1 MIKSVKW
8 KDHPS
13 LGNLEL
19 NFCKDDGTPYNTII
33 LAGENGT
40 GKTTVLETLSE
51 FLNDGSIKYFD
62 YIKYDINNDCF
73 TVIKSKIYIDDE
85 HYHTRINDK
94 TGKVEE
100 ITRSRWS
107 NSDEMENDINDIRKY
122 GCIYSRARSG
132 FHIDRVEYVTISKID
147 VNKYEND
154 EEDNFTPIIQMII
167 DIKAQ
172 DNEDWANECKNGT
185 KRDYNKDF
193 FPKSRMYRFESAFNT
208 FFEYNI
214 KFKEVSTLSD
224 RKDIIFEKHGKD
236 ISINNLSTGEKQ
248 IVFRGAHLLKNSKAI
263 EGGFVLIDEPELSM
277 HPKWQEKI
285 LQYYRNLF
293 TENGKQ
299 KVQMIFA
306 THSEYVL
313 KEALNHKGD
322 ILILALKDDNGTI
335 TSSPMKL
342 PLALPTITSAEIN
355 YRIFDII
362 STDYHIQLYGYLQTK
377 ENKGSISGCDDF
389 IESTQVYKSNISK
402 YSVASLGLKVP
413 QGYHDKTLP
422 TYIRNA
428 IDHPDSGRVY
438 SEEQLRDSIEL
449 LIKLC
454 K

>member
-1 MIKSVKW
+1 MIKTVKW
-8 KDHPS
+8 KDHQS

-51 FLNDGSIKYFD
+51 FLTLGSIKNFE
-62 YIKYDINNDCF
+62 YIRYIANGENYLAKPLDGYEGTGYHVRIKESTGEKTEVLYYRAADENKIKNDLL
-73 TVIKSKIYIDDE
+73 
-85 HYHTRINDK
+85 
-94 TGKVEE
+94 
-100 ITRSRWS
+100 
-107 NSDEMENDINDIRKY
+107 DIRHG
-122 GCIYSRARSG
+122 GCVYSKARSG
-132 FHIDRVEYVTISKID
+132 FHINSVDSVKTSLID
-147 VNKYEND
+147 NNKYEND
-154 EEDNFTPIIQMII
+154 AADNFTSIIQLLV
-167 DIKAQ
+167 DIKSQ

-185 KRDYNKDF
+185 KKDYNKDF
-193 FPKSRMYRFESAFNT
+193 FPNSRMFRFENAFNN
-208 FFEYNI
+208 FFSGSM
-214 KFKEVSTLSD
+214 KFKNIATSSNK
-224 RKDIIFEKHGKD
+224 KDIIFEKHGKD

-313 KEALNHKGD
+313 KEALNHKD
-322 ILILALKDDNGTI
+322 DVLILALKDDNGTI
-335 TSSPMKL
+335 TASPMKL

-355 YRIFDII
+355 YRIFDIASI
-362 STDYHIQLYGYLQTK
+362 DYHIQLYGYLQAK
-377 ENKGSISGCDDF
+377 EKKGRPSECDTF
-389 IESTQVYKSNISK
+389 IEGTREYKSNMSK
-402 YSVASLGLKVP
+402 YSVAVLGLKVP
-413 QGYHDKTLP
+413 PDRNDKTLP
-422 TYIRNA
+422 AYIRNA
-428 IDHPDSGRVY
+428 IDHPDAGRVY
-438 SEEQLRDSIEL
+438 SEKQFRDSIEL

>member
-40 GKTTVLETLSE
+40 GKTTILETLSE
-51 FLNDGSIKYFD
+51 FLNLGSFQFFD
-62 YIKYDINNDCF
+62 YIEYN
-73 TVIKSKIYIDDE
+73 IDDE
-85 HYHTRINDK
+85 VYTISPMHHNENSGSHTRVKKSSQKVQNITTNRNNSKYMIDEDK
-94 TGKVEE
+94 
-100 ITRSRWS
+100 
-107 NSDEMENDINDIRKY
+107 DDIRHY
-122 GCIYSRARSG
+122 GCIYSKARSG
-132 FHIDRVEYVTISKID
+132 FHINGVDSVKTSLID
-147 VNKYEND
+147 NNKYEND
-154 EEDNFTPIIQMII
+154 ANDNFTSIIQLLV
-167 DIKAQ
+167 DIKTQ
-172 DNEDWANECKNGT
+172 DNEDWANECKIGK

-193 FPKSRMYRFESAFNT
+193 FPNSRMFRFENAFNN
-208 FFEYNI
+208 FFSGSM
-214 KFKEVSTLSD
+214 KFKNIATSSNK
-224 RKDIIFEKHGKD
+224 KDIIFEKHGKD

-313 KEALNHKGD
+313 KEALNHKD
-322 ILILALKDDNGTI
+322 DVLILALKDDNGTI
-335 TSSPMKL
+335 TASPMRL

-377 ENKGSISGCDDF
+377 KNKGSISGCDDF
-389 IESTQVYKSNISK
+389 IETTQEYKNNMPK
-402 YSVASLGLKVP
+402 YSVAVLGLTVP

-428 IDHPDSGRVY
+428 IDHPDAGRVY
-438 SEEQLRDSIEL
+438 SEEQFRDSIEL
-449 LIKLC
+449 LIQLC

>member
-1 MIKSVKW
+1 MIKTVKW

-19 NFCKDDGTPYNTII
+19 KFCKDDGTPYNTII

-51 FLNDGSIKYFD
+51 FLNLGSCHVFD
-62 YIKYDINNDCF
+62 YIEYN
-73 TVIKSKIYIDDE
+73 IDDE
-85 HYHTRINDK
+85 VYRISPIEPNYLSGYHTRFKQSSQKIRDIRSDK
-94 TGKVEE
+94 TNNKNM
-100 ITRSRWS
+100 I
-107 NSDEMENDINDIRKY
+107 DEDKDDIRHY
-122 GCIYSRARSG
+122 GCTYSKARSG
-132 FHIDRVEYVTISKID
+132 FHIENVNSIKTSMID
-147 VNKYEND
+147 NNKYEND
-154 EEDNFTPIIQMII
+154 DEDNFTPIIQMII
-167 DIKAQ
+167 DIKSQ
-172 DNEDWANECKNGT
+172 DNEDWAKECRNGYT
-185 KRDYNKDF
+185 RDYNKEF
-193 FPKSRMYRFESAFNT
+193 LPESRMYRFENAFNT
-208 FFEYNI
+208 FFKGDI
-214 KFKEVSTLSD
+214 KFKEIITLSNK
-224 RKDIIFEKHGKD
+224 KDIVFEKHGKD
-236 ISINNLSTGEKQ
+236 ISITSLSTGEKQ

-313 KEALNHKGD
+313 KEALNHKD
-322 ILILALKDDNGTI
+322 DVLILALKDDNGTI
-335 TSSPMKL
+335 TALPMKL

-355 YRIFDII
+355 YRIFDIASI
-362 STDYHIQLYGYLQTK
+362 DYHIQLYGYLQTK

-389 IESTQVYKSNISK
+389 IETTQEYKSNISK
-402 YSVASLGLKVP
+402 YSVAGLGLKVP

-428 IDHPDSGRVY
+428 IDHPDAGRVY

-449 LIKLC
+449 LITLC
-454 K
+454 I

>member
-1 MIKSVKW
+1 MIKTVKW

-19 NFCKDDGTPYNTII
+19 DFCKDDGAPYNTII

-51 FLNDGSIKYFD
+51 FLTLGSIKNFE
-62 YIKYDINNDCF
+62 YIRYIANGENYLARPSNVHD
-73 TVIKSKIYIDDE
+73 TPGYHVRIKESTGEEKDVLCGKGVNED
-85 HYHTRINDK
+85 RIKKDLL
-94 TGKVEE
+94 
-100 ITRSRWS
+100 
-107 NSDEMENDINDIRKY
+107 DIRHG
-122 GCIYSRARSG
+122 GCVYSKARSG
-132 FHIDRVEYVTISKID
+132 FHINNVDSVKTSLID
-147 VNKYEND
+147 NNKYEND
-154 EEDNFTPIIQMII
+154 ATDNFTSIIQLLV
-167 DIKAQ
+167 DIKSQ
-172 DNEDWANECKNGT
+172 DNEDWANECKIGT
-185 KRDYNKDF
+185 KRDYNMDF
-193 FPKSRMYRFESAFNT
+193 FPNSRMFRFENAFSN
-208 FFEYNI
+208 FFSDSM
-214 KFKEVSTLSD
+214 KFKNITTLSNK
-224 RKDIIFEKHGKD
+224 KDIIFEKHGKD

-293 TENGKQ
+293 TENEEQ

-313 KEALNHKGD
+313 KEALNHKDD

-335 TSSPMKL
+335 TASPMKL

-355 YRIFDII
+355 YRVFDII
-362 STDYHIQLYGYLQTK
+362 STDYHIQLYGYLQAK

-389 IESTQVYKSNISK
+389 IETTQEYKSNISK
-402 YSVASLGLKVP
+402 YSVAGLGLKVP

-428 IDHPDSGRVY
+428 IDHPDAGRVY

-449 LIKLC
+449 LITLC
-454 K
+454 I

>member
-1 MIKSVKW
+1 MIKTVKW

-40 GKTTVLETLSE
+40 GKTTVLETLSD
-51 FLNDGSIKYFD
+51 FINNGKFFFFD
-62 YIKYDINNDCF
+62 YLKYIVDDDYIIK
-73 TVIKSKIYIDDE
+73 KSGKYP
-85 HYHTRINDK
+85 NDK
-94 TGKVEE
+94 LYVTIINEKTGIRNDVL
-100 ITRSRWS
+100 ITSK
-107 NSDEMENDINDIRKY
+107 NEKNKNNIRYY
-122 GCIYSRARSG
+122 GCIYSKARSG
-132 FHIDRVEYVTISKID
+132 FHIDSVDSVKTSLID
-147 VNKYEND
+147 NNKYEND
-154 EEDNFTPIIQMII
+154 ATDNFTSIIQLLV
-167 DIKAQ
+167 DIKSQ
-172 DNEDWANECKNGT
+172 DNEDWANECKIGT

-193 FPKSRMYRFESAFNT
+193 FPNSRMFRFENAFNN
-208 FFEYNI
+208 FFSGSM
-214 KFKEVSTLSD
+214 KFKNIATSSNK
-224 RKDIIFEKHGKD
+224 KDIIFEKHGKD

-293 TENGKQ
+293 TENVKQ

-313 KEALNHKGD
+313 KEALNHKD
-322 ILILALKDDNGTI
+322 DVLILALKDNNGTI
-335 TSSPMKL
+335 TASPMKL

-355 YRIFDII
+355 YRIFDIASI
-362 STDYHIQLYGYLQTK
+362 DYHIQLYGYLQTK
-377 ENKGSISGCDDF
+377 EKKGRPSECDTF
-389 IESTQVYKSNISK
+389 IEGTQEYKSNMSK
-402 YSVASLGLKVP
+402 YSVAVLGLKVP
-413 QGYHDKTLP
+413 QDRNDKTLP
-422 TYIRNA
+422 AYIRNA